1 MTKLTQIKQNEIDLS
16 WKGHPD
22 FVFIHTTHTALISSV
37 YVSSQVMLYS
47 ANSIWLLQFIQKTNG
62 KKKYWAETMCCFH
75 VFYCRQA
82 YRQKAENHNTEKSQR
97 ARGRGGQRHDLA
109 RCSLQMRFGPFVI
122 FNHWHPFSPQKC
134 LHRTQQP
141 TKAGSFFQN
150 YENKCVFT
158 LFWLVCLL
166 LLPSK
171 RKGKSNINII
181 FLGKKYY

>member
-75 VFYCRQA
+75 VFYWRQA
-82 YRQKAENHNTEKSQR
+82 YRRKAENHNTKKRER
-97 ARGRGGQRHDLA
+97 EDRHKAWLIAHCKWDLD
-109 RCSLQMRFGPFVI
+109 R
-122 FNHWHPFSPQKC
+122 
-134 LHRTQQP
+134 
-141 TKAGSFFQN
+141 
-150 YENKCVFT
+150 
-158 LFWLVCLL
+158 LL
-166 LLPSK
+166 SSTIDTHSVHK
-171 RKGKSNINII
+171 NAYVAHSN
-181 FLGKKYY
+181 